1 MGLFRKPIIDVVQWQ
16 PQGEE
21 VIYAYHHPVRDLST
35 ATQLLVQESQEA
47 LLFSKG
53 QLLRKFGPGNHQL
66 STENLPIL
74 RSLYDIPF
82 GGDNPFTVEV
92 WFVNKI
98 QTFAIDWTIASLPY
112 FDVDYNT
119 QLPLIVSGQYGLRIV
134 DTEKFIINFVGTQ
147 YTFTQEDMTNQSYGE
162 ICSKAKS
169 MILQYMLSQKIGFMQ
184 VSAYLDI
191 LSNSLRQQFVPFWE
205 NMGLELTKFYI
216 NAIEI
221 DKTTPEGRQIAEAIS
236 QQAMQKI
243 TGSTWQQKQMFE
255 TANNAID
262 GFSNMGG
269 NGGGLLGG
277 LMAVQMMSGMAG
289 GMGGVGSGMMQ
300 PAYDQPAMG
309 GTGNTNAAN
318 GISGSE
324 PTSTRDIYCG
334 ACSKKYKMGQHF
346 CPHCGHKY
354 NPCPRCGTDNSDTA
368 KRCVSCGTPLAST
381 TGTTPIGVT
390 YCTRCGAELQP
401 RDKFCPGCGQRRL

>member
-1 MGLFRKPIIDVVQWQ
+1 
-16 PQGEE
+16 
-21 VIYAYHHPVRDLST
+21 
-35 ATQLLVQESQEA
+35 
-47 LLFSKG
+47 
-53 QLLRKFGPGNHQL
+53 
-66 STENLPIL
+66 
-74 RSLYDIPF
+74 
-82 GGDNPFTVEV
+82 
-92 WFVNKI
+92 
-98 QTFAIDWTIASLPY
+98 
-112 FDVDYNT
+112 
-119 QLPLIVSGQYGLRIV
+119 
-134 DTEKFIINFVGTQ
+134 
-147 YTFTQEDMTNQSYGE
+147 
-162 ICSKAKS
+162 
-169 MILQYMLSQKIGFMQ
+169 
-184 VSAYLDI
+184 
-191 LSNSLRQQFVPFWE
+191 
-205 NMGLELTKFYI
+205 
-216 NAIEI
+216 
-221 DKTTPEGRQIAEAIS
+221 
-236 QQAMQKI
+236 
-243 TGSTWQQKQMFE
+243 MFE

-381 TGTTPIGVT
+381 TGATPIGVT